1 MGVKST
7 LDLFPRLLRGL
18 PDFMRKPDLKK
29 EMNPGINDPS
39 QQTDIASNSY
49 VQIPLIPLEGYENPD
64 INFFNF
70 YYRVSH
76 YNGDLKFVSFH
87 IEKCNNPADYMD
99 SYYSGG
105 NFNIRNHN
113 DMDYSYIFSPL
124 IPPEIPYYNV
134 GARTDSYE
142 RTRLNSIDE
151 IEYNSKHFE
160 TAYLFSKLNLNSVFR
175 YNTKFFNTDYGKEA
189 FIEYAEDILQAYNE
203 IRREYFEINPSA
215 KELLDLSEEN
225 VDPQEQKSDV
235 EKRQLSIAREGCA
248 KTLVDLAIVSEKM
261 QNVIKTREK
270 ELIEKIETYRFHE
283 LREELYFA
291 RKANDLE
298 RISKLEKELIN
309 SYNTARFFIMNDKFE
324 EVLDPDIFKD
334 CKGDSK
340 ENLDECKNQL
350 EKLYKE
356 NMVILSK
363 YYGKYNEAD
372 FVDLSEEDFEKL
384 KINSERIDFLTK
396 YIELNPQ
403 SDNILKPFDIDNFQ
417 PRVFNPD
424 PALVEEG
431 KKLFERN
438 NGFGSYFD
446 LFSNNLQELDEI
458 YNDRLKILEERKR
471 EFKET
476 VEKYLSTK
484 DESLKEDIETLAKRI
499 TTIDKQIDFMNRY
512 RDQLLIMEVDPEDI
526 KKGNMYF
533 GVNENGEFIF
543 EKICRDQGA
552 CYQKYQQIKSECTG
566 LNELINE
573 KFKSNESVAEERARL
588 SQMEAQMAFLKEYLA
603 KYSMGKENYE
613 KMQQILDVSDVNP
626 PKENLTT
633 EEKFNISRKLREVM
647 EFDKTPD
654 RKDLK
659 FMDFYSETKLT
670 KEDIFKR
677 IPFDIAE
684 SALIKKENDSVVE
697 INNIIKSVVDG
708 EPLTKSDMEHIKKF
722 DNDFIQYGAK
732 ENGKIQQIET
742 LRDAARELF
751 NGMDEKDRL
760 TILEYSRNYDD
771 IQRCVDNFREKYTS
785 CIEEMKNAE
794 DVSALEQERLNYEE
808 VLKALDNYVDKISG
822 VDKEIYE
829 DNWEV
834 IEKEAKVRALR
845 EEDEKFSA
853 YHVLKEIDSERT
865 AEMFDSIEKIRENIQ
880 LCKDDSEEIK
890 KAVQELVELRN
901 IRENTSDKEEIA
913 EIDSSYKE
921 LYDDF
926 IERYGAYKFVS
937 ESINEDYMVLS
948 ERIEEKLMMN
958 EIMEKVA
965 INFAKED
972 EVIFAHT
979 DIEKLIHEKRE
990 LENEILSIK
999 VLNVEELSDGLF
1011 KEEKLVEDME
1021 RRGIKIESETIDLQQ
1036 DFEQDLEPSRSEI
1049 GGPVVE
1055 DEYESEKLPN
1065 TRRKGIDLEIGD

>member
-1 MGVKST
+1 
-7 LDLFPRLLRGL
+7 
-18 PDFMRKPDLKK
+18 
-29 EMNPGINDPS
+29 
-39 QQTDIASNSY
+39 
-49 VQIPLIPLEGYENPD
+49 
-64 INFFNF
+64 
-70 YYRVSH
+70 
-76 YNGDLKFVSFH
+76 
-87 IEKCNNPADYMD
+87 
-99 SYYSGG
+99 
-105 NFNIRNHN
+105 
-113 DMDYSYIFSPL
+113 
-124 IPPEIPYYNV
+124 
-134 GARTDSYE
+134 
-142 RTRLNSIDE
+142 
-151 IEYNSKHFE
+151 
-160 TAYLFSKLNLNSVFR
+160 
-175 YNTKFFNTDYGKEA
+175 
-189 FIEYAEDILQAYNE
+189 
-203 IRREYFEINPSA
+203 
-215 KELLDLSEEN
+215 
-225 VDPQEQKSDV
+225 
-235 EKRQLSIAREGCA
+235 
-248 KTLVDLAIVSEKM
+248 
-261 QNVIKTREK
+261 
-270 ELIEKIETYRFHE
+270 
-283 LREELYFA
+283 
-291 RKANDLE
+291 
-298 RISKLEKELIN
+298 
-309 SYNTARFFIMNDKFE
+309 
-324 EVLDPDIFKD
+324 
-334 CKGDSK
+334 
-340 ENLDECKNQL
+340 
-350 EKLYKE
+350 
-356 NMVILSK
+356 
-363 YYGKYNEAD
+363 
-372 FVDLSEEDFEKL
+372 
-384 KINSERIDFLTK
+384 
-396 YIELNPQ
+396 
-403 SDNILKPFDIDNFQ
+403 
-417 PRVFNPD
+417 
-424 PALVEEG
+424 
-431 KKLFERN
+431 
-438 NGFGSYFD
+438 
-446 LFSNNLQELDEI
+446 
-458 YNDRLKILEERKR
+458 
-471 EFKET
+471 
-476 VEKYLSTK
+476 
-484 DESLKEDIETLAKRI
+484 
-499 TTIDKQIDFMNRY
+499 
-512 RDQLLIMEVDPEDI
+512 
-526 KKGNMYF
+526 
-533 GVNENGEFIF
+533 
-543 EKICRDQGA
+543 
-552 CYQKYQQIKSECTG
+552 
-566 LNELINE
+566 
-573 KFKSNESVAEERARL
+573 
-588 SQMEAQMAFLKEYLA
+588 
-603 KYSMGKENYE
+603 
-613 KMQQILDVSDVNP
+613 MQQILDVDVNP

-647 EFDKTPD
+647 ELDKNPD

-670 KEDIFKR
+670 KEDIFER

-732 ENGKIQQIET
+732 ENEKIQQIET

-794 DVSALEQERLNYEE
+794 DVSALEQERFNYEE

-890 KAVQELVELRN
+890 KAAQELVELRN

-913 EIDSSYKE
+913 EIDSLYKE

-979 DIEKLIHEKRE
+979 DIENLIHEKRE

-999 VLNVEELSDGLF
+999 ALNTEELSDGLF

-1049 GGPVVE
+1049 GT
-1055 DEYESEKLPN
+1055 SC
-1065 TRRKGIDLEIGD
+1065 